1 MTMLASLGE
10 TTRAKQ
16 DCEDGMRIL
25 NTTLGVEAAFTQQLQ
40 AVCDDIYQL

>member
-1 MTMLASLGE
+1 VLASLGE